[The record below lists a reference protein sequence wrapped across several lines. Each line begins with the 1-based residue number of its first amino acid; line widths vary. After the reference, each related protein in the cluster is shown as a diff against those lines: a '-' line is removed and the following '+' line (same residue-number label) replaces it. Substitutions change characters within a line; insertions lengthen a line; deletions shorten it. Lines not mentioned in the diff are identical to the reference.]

1 MKTKGFRQQAGF
13 ACENCRRRKA
23 RCDRVRPECS
33 LCAEMGVT
41 CVVIEQRP
49 QRGPKKGQLDE
60 MRTRIAELEWQLGKQ
75 VNRPK
80 TAEPTPTDA
89 LCGSTSATTIPPL
102 TLDVDDTN
110 NTSHLLSTSALQTVT
125 PASSTATSI
134 IFSSSA
140 SNDVVPPTTSA
151 STTATMAAFPAM
163 EHNVSNVSTD
173 LHGLMDWQDM
183 DMDSTGVLADMGDM
197 LQFDLEPASP
207 VQSLGEFKR
216 TNLVLADLNQLYFD
230 RVHDTLPMIHRR
242 RYFSWADQENPS
254 SARSCLR
261 SAMHTVA
268 AAKSAQYHSLGDA
281 LYQETCQLLESQHTR
296 KLSRSGST
304 SIDNINDL
312 NPNKSCAGQQIPLEL
327 VQAWLLLAHYEFL
340 RIDEHQAMLT
350 AGRAFRLVQLARLYD
365 VDESSGGGVDDMP
378 LHPFDGSDSD
388 EHEEDLSYAITEEKR
403 RTFWLAFNFDRFL
416 CSRNEW
422 PLTLQE
428 EAVRTRLPAP
438 EESFQNNQPVQMCFL
453 SEVLAVA
460 DNIQADASTIIP
472 LAPFAECVV
481 LAALQG
487 RCMAHRRMSLVSST
501 GADGAQEFWARHEQL
516 VLAMDKRYQML
527 AQSAAFTMGNRD
539 PMVIFTYMLAQKV
552 IINLDNILETV
563 PWQRQP
569 QQKTADR
576 QLLATS
582 YKWRA
587 ERAAVDMVRL
597 ARSVRSVG
605 CFALH
610 PFMADP
616 LACAAD
622 FLIRNTKSV
631 NNTRSSGNVS
641 GMPSCM
647 AGIASNDKDVET
659 LLLLLRSL
667 RYVNILAQDYLS
679 TLEFEYNS
687 IRMYNKLWQLK

>member
-80 TAEPTPTDA
+80 TAEPTPADA
-89 LCGSTSATTIPPL
+89 LCGGTTATPIPPL
-102 TLDVDDTN
+102 TLDVDDSA
-110 NTSHLLSTSALQTVT
+110 NTSHLLSASALQTVT
-125 PASSTATSI
+125 PASSTTPSI
-134 IFSSSA
+134 IFSTSA
-140 SNDVVPPTTSA
+140 SNDAVPPTTSA
-151 STTATMAAFPAM
+151 TTTMSAFPAV
-163 EHNVSNVSTD
+163 EHNASTD
-173 LHGLMDWQDM
+173 LHALMDWQDM
-183 DMDSTGVLADMGDM
+183 DMDNTVVLEDMGDM
-197 LQFDLEPASP
+197 LQFDLEPASR
-207 VQSLGEFKR
+207 VQILGEFKR

-242 RYFSWADQENPS
+242 RYFSWADQENLSP
-254 SARSCLR
+254 ARSCLQ

-268 AAKSAQYHSLGDA
+268 AAKSAQYRSLGET
-281 LYQETCQLLESQHTR
+281 LYQETCQLLESQYTR
-296 KLSRSGST
+296 KLNRSGST
-304 SIDNINDL
+304 LIDNIND
-312 NPNKSCAGQQIPLEL
+312 PGPAKSCAGQQIPLEL

-340 RIDEHQAMLT
+340 LIDEHQAMLT

-365 VDESSGGGVDDMP
+365 VDESSSSSGIDDMP
-378 LHPFDGSDSD
+378 LNPFDGSDND
-388 EHEEDLSYAITEEKR
+388 ENEEDLSYAVTEEKR

-428 EAVRTRLPAP
+428 EAVQTRLPAP
-438 EESFQNNQPVQMCFL
+438 EEK
-453 SEVLAVA
+453 
-460 DNIQADASTIIP
+460 
-472 LAPFAECVV
+472 CVV

-501 GADGAQEFWARHEQL
+501 AADGAQEFWTRHEQL
-516 VLAMDKRYQML
+516 VLALDKRYQML
-527 AQSAAFTMGNRD
+527 TQSAAFTMTNRD

-552 IINLDNILETV
+552 IINLDSILETV

-569 QQKTADR
+569 QQKTVDR
-576 QLLATS
+576 QPLATS

-597 ARSVRSVG
+597 ARSVRSIG

-622 FLIRNTKSV
+622 FLIRHTKSV
-631 NNTRSSGNVS
+631 NNTRSLGNVS
-641 GMPSCM
+641 GNPSCL
-647 AGIASNDKDVET
+647 GSIDSNDKEVES
-659 LLLLLRSL
+659 LLFLLRNL

-687 IRMYNKLWQLK
+687 IRMYNKLWQMN

>member
-60 MRTRIAELEWQLGKQ
+60 MRTRIGE
-75 VNRPK
+75 
-80 TAEPTPTDA
+80 
-89 LCGSTSATTIPPL
+89 C
-102 TLDVDDTN
+102 
-110 NTSHLLSTSALQTVT
+110 
-125 PASSTATSI
+125 
-134 IFSSSA
+134 
-140 SNDVVPPTTSA
+140 
-151 STTATMAAFPAM
+151 
-163 EHNVSNVSTD
+163 
-173 LHGLMDWQDM
+173 
-183 DMDSTGVLADMGDM
+183 
-197 LQFDLEPASP
+197 FDLEPASP
-207 VQSLGEFKR
+207 VQAIGEFKR

-230 RVHDTLPMIHRR
+230 RVHDTLPMIHRQ

-254 SARSCLR
+254 PARNCLR

-312 NPNKSCAGQQIPLEL
+312 NPNKSCAGQQISLEL

-365 VDESSGGGVDDMP
+365 VDESSSGGSVDDMP
-378 LHPFDGSDSD
+378 LHPFDGSDGD

-487 RCMAHRRMSLVSST
+487 RCMAHRRMSLVSSS

-527 AQSAAFTMGNRD
+527 AQSAAFTMANRD

-552 IINLDNILETV
+552 IINLDSILETV

-647 AGIASNDKDVET
+647 ASIASNNKEVEI

>member
-80 TAEPTPTDA
+80 TAEPTPADA
-89 LCGSTSATTIPPL
+89 LCGSTTATTIPPL
-102 TLDVDDTN
+102 TLDVDDTS

-163 EHNVSNVSTD
+163 EHVTD

-197 LQFDLEPASP
+197 LQ
-207 VQSLGEFKR
+207 
-216 TNLVLADLNQLYFD
+216 NQLYFD

-254 SARSCLR
+254 PARSCLR

-268 AAKSAQYHSLGDA
+268 AARSAQYHSLGDA

-304 SIDNINDL
+304 SIDNVNDL
-312 NPNKSCAGQQIPLEL
+312 NPNKSCAAQHIPLEL

-365 VDESSGGGVDDMP
+365 VDESSSGGGVDDMP
-378 LHPFDGSDSD
+378 LNPFDGSDGD
-388 EHEEDLSYAITEEKR
+388 EHDEDLSYAITEEKR

-487 RCMAHRRMSLVSST
+487 RCMAHRRMSLVSSS

-527 AQSAAFTMGNRD
+527 AQSAAFIMANRD

-552 IINLDNILETV
+552 IINLDSILETV

-631 NNTRSSGNVS
+631 NNTRSSGN
-641 GMPSCM
+641 
-647 AGIASNDKDVET
+647 I

>member
-80 TAEPTPTDA
+80 TAESTPADA
-89 LCGSTSATTIPPL
+89 LCGSTTATTIPPL
-102 TLDVDDTN
+102 TLDVDDPT
-110 NTSHLLSTSALQTVT
+110 NTSHLLSASALQTVT
-125 PASSTATSI
+125 PASSTTTSI
-134 IFSSSA
+134 IFSTSA
-140 SNDVVPPTTSA
+140 SNDAVPPTTSA
-151 STTATMAAFPAM
+151 TTTMSAFPAV
-163 EHNVSNVSTD
+163 EHDASTD
-173 LHGLMDWQDM
+173 LHALMDWQDM
-183 DMDSTGVLADMGDM
+183 DMDNTVILADMGDV
-197 LQFDLEPASP
+197 LQ
-207 VQSLGEFKR
+207 
-216 TNLVLADLNQLYFD
+216 NQLYFD

-242 RYFSWADQENPS
+242 RYFSWVDQENPS
-254 SARSCLR
+254 PARSCLR

-268 AAKSAQYHSLGDA
+268 AAKSAQYHSLGEA

-304 SIDNINDL
+304 SIDNIND
-312 NPNKSCAGQQIPLEL
+312 PGPSKSCAGQQIPLEL

-365 VDESSGGGVDDMP
+365 VDESSSSSGIDDMP
-378 LHPFDGSDSD
+378 LNPFDGSDND
-388 EHEEDLSYAITEEKR
+388 EHEENLSYAATEEKR

-438 EESFQNNQPVQMCFL
+438 EESFQNNQPTQMCFL
-453 SEVLAVA
+453 SEVLAGA
-460 DNIQADASTIIP
+460 DNTQADASTSIP

-501 GADGAQEFWARHEQL
+501 GADGAQEFWTRHEQL
-516 VLAMDKRYQML
+516 VLALDKRYQML
-527 AQSAAFTMGNRD
+527 TQSAAFTMTNRD

-552 IINLDNILETV
+552 IINLDSILETV
-563 PWQRQP
+563 PWQRLP

-597 ARSVRSVG
+597 ARSVRSIG

-622 FLIRNTKSV
+622 FLIRHTKSINNTKSL
-631 NNTRSSGNVS
+631 GNV
-641 GMPSCM
+641 GGNPSCL
-647 AGIASNDKDVET
+647 GSNDKEVEC
-659 LLLLLRSL
+659 LLFLLRSL

-687 IRMYNKLWQLK
+687 IRMYNKLWQMK

>member
-80 TAEPTPTDA
+80 TAEPTPAAA
-89 LCGSTSATTIPPL
+89 LCGSTTATTIPPL
-102 TLDVDDTN
+102 TLDVDDTSN
-110 NTSHLLSTSALQTVT
+110 ASHLLSTSALQTVT

-151 STTATMAAFPAM
+151 STTATMAEFPAM
-163 EHNVSNVSTD
+163 EHVSTD

-197 LQFDLEPASP
+197 LQ
-207 VQSLGEFKR
+207 
-216 TNLVLADLNQLYFD
+216 NQLYFD

-254 SARSCLR
+254 PARSCLR

-268 AAKSAQYHSLGDA
+268 AARSAQYHSLGDA

-304 SIDNINDL
+304 SIDNVNDL
-312 NPNKSCAGQQIPLEL
+312 NPNKSCAAQHIPLEL

-365 VDESSGGGVDDMP
+365 VDESSSGGGVDDMP
-378 LHPFDGSDSD
+378 LNPFDGSDGD
-388 EHEEDLSYAITEEKR
+388 EHDEDLSYAITEEKR

-487 RCMAHRRMSLVSST
+487 RCMAHRRMSLVSSS

-527 AQSAAFTMGNRD
+527 AQSAAFIMANRD

-552 IINLDNILETV
+552 IINLDSILETV

-631 NNTRSSGNVS
+631 NNTRSSGN
-641 GMPSCM
+641 
-647 AGIASNDKDVET
+647 I

>member
-1 MKTKGFRQQAGF
+1 
-13 ACENCRRRKA
+13 
-23 RCDRVRPECS
+23 
-33 LCAEMGVT
+33 
-41 CVVIEQRP
+41 
-49 QRGPKKGQLDE
+49 
-60 MRTRIAELEWQLGKQ
+60 
-75 VNRPK
+75 
-80 TAEPTPTDA
+80 
-89 LCGSTSATTIPPL
+89 
-102 TLDVDDTN
+102 
-110 NTSHLLSTSALQTVT
+110 
-125 PASSTATSI
+125 
-134 IFSSSA
+134 
-140 SNDVVPPTTSA
+140 
-151 STTATMAAFPAM
+151 
-163 EHNVSNVSTD
+163 
-173 LHGLMDWQDM
+173 
-183 DMDSTGVLADMGDM
+183 
-197 LQFDLEPASP
+197 
-207 VQSLGEFKR
+207 
-216 TNLVLADLNQLYFD
+216 
-230 RVHDTLPMIHRR
+230 
-242 RYFSWADQENPS
+242 
-254 SARSCLR
+254 
-261 SAMHTVA
+261 MHTVA

-296 KLSRSGST
+296 KLSRSGSA

-365 VDESSGGGVDDMP
+365 VDEGSSGGGVDDIP
-378 LHPFDGSDSD
+378 LNPFDGSDGD

-527 AQSAAFTMGNRD
+527 AQSAAFTMANRD

-552 IINLDNILETV
+552 IINLDSILETV

-647 AGIASNDKDVET
+647 ASIASNDKDVET

>member
-1 MKTKGFRQQAGF
+1 MKTRGFRQQAGF

-23 RCDRVRPECS
+23 RCDRIRPECS

-41 CVVIEQRP
+41 CIVIEQRP

-75 VNRPK
+75 VNKPEM
-80 TAEPTPTDA
+80 AEPTTRDA
-89 LCGSTSATTIPPL
+89 PCSTTTSTIPPL
-102 TLDVDDTN
+102 ALDVDDTA
-110 NTSHLLSTSALQTVT
+110 NTSHLLSASGLQTVT
-125 PASSTATSI
+125 PASSTAASI
-134 IFSSSA
+134 IFSTSA
-140 SNDVVPPTTSA
+140 SNDAIPPAASA
-151 STTATMAAFPAM
+151 SATLPTFPAV
-163 EHNVSNVSTD
+163 EHNASTD
-173 LHGLMDWQDM
+173 LHALMHWQDM
-183 DMDSTGVLADMGDM
+183 DMDGTGVLADMGDM
-197 LQFDLEPASP
+197 LQ
-207 VQSLGEFKR
+207 
-216 TNLVLADLNQLYFD
+216 NQLYFD

-242 RYFSWADQENPS
+242 RYFSWADQEKPS
-254 SARSCLR
+254 PARNCLR

-268 AAKSAQYHSLGDA
+268 AAKSAQYHSLCND
-281 LYQETCQLLESQHTR
+281 LYQETCQLLESQQTR

-304 SIDNINDL
+304 SIDNINDVG
-312 NPNKSCAGQQIPLEL
+312 PPKSCAGHQISLEL

-365 VDESSGGGVDDMP
+365 VDESSSSSADDMP
-378 LHPFDGSDSD
+378 PNHFDGSDND
-388 EHEEDLSYAITEEKR
+388 EHDEDLSYAVTEERR

-428 EAVRTRLPAP
+428 EAIRTRLPAP
-438 EESFQNNQPVQMCFL
+438 EASFQNNQSIQMCFL
-453 SEVLAVA
+453 SDVLSMA
-460 DNIQADASTIIP
+460 DNTQADASMMIS

-487 RCMAHRRMSLVSST
+487 RCMAHRRMSVVSA

-516 VLAMDKRYQML
+516 ALAIERRSQML
-527 AQSAAFTMGNRD
+527 AQSPAFTMANRD
-539 PMVIFTYMLAQKV
+539 PMVLFTYMLAQKV
-552 IINLDNILETV
+552 VINLDSILETA
-563 PWQRQP
+563 PWQRQQ
-569 QQKTADR
+569 QQKAADR

-587 ERAAVDMVRL
+587 ERAAVEMVRL
-597 ARSVRSVG
+597 ARSVRSLG
-605 CFALH
+605 CFGLH

-622 FLIRNTKSV
+622 FLIRHTKYV
-631 NNTRSSGNVS
+631 NNTRNSGNIN
-641 GMPSCM
+641 GNGSCI
-647 AGIASNDKDVET
+647 GNVGNNDKEVES
-659 LLLLLRSL
+659 LLFLLQNL
-667 RYVNILAQDYLS
+667 RYVNILAQDYVS
-679 TLEFEYNS
+679 TLESEYNS

>member
-23 RCDRVRPECS
+23 RCDRIRPECS
-33 LCAEMGVT
+33 LCAEMGVA

-80 TAEPTPTDA
+80 TAEPTAADA
-89 LCGSTSATTIPPL
+89 LCGSTAASTIPPL
-102 TLDVDDTN
+102 TLDVDDPT
-110 NTSHLLSTSALQTVT
+110 NTSHLVSTSALQTVT

-134 IFSSSA
+134 FSTSA
-140 SNDVVPPTTSA
+140 SNDAVPPTTS
-151 STTATMAAFPAM
+151 TTATMPAFPAA
-163 EHNVSNVSTD
+163 EHNASTD
-173 LHGLMDWQDM
+173 FHALMDWQDM

-207 VQSLGEFKR
+207 VQILGEFKR

-242 RYFSWADQENPS
+242 RYFSWADEENPS
-254 SARSCLR
+254 PARKCLR

-268 AAKSAQYHSLGDA
+268 AAKSAQYHNLGDA

-304 SIDNINDL
+304 SIDNIND
-312 NPNKSCAGQQIPLEL
+312 PGPTKSCTGQQIPLEL

-365 VDESSGGGVDDMP
+365 VDENSSSGGVDDIP
-378 LHPFDGSDSD
+378 LNPFDGSDSD
-388 EHEEDLSYAITEEKR
+388 DHEEDLSYAVTEEKR
-403 RTFWLAFNFDRFL
+403 RTFWLAFGFDRFL

-438 EESFQNNQPVQMCFL
+438 EESFQNNQPVQMCLL
-453 SEVLAVA
+453 SEVLSMAEA
-460 DNIQADASTIIP
+460 DNTQSDASTMIP
-472 LAPFAECVV
+472 LSPFAECVV

-487 RCMAHRRMSLVSST
+487 RCMAHRRMSLVSA
-501 GADGAQEFWARHEQL
+501 GADGAQEFWTRHEQL

-527 AQSAAFTMGNRD
+527 AQSPAFTMANRD
-539 PMVIFTYMLAQKV
+539 PMMIFAYMLAQKV
-552 IINLDNILETV
+552 IINLDSILETV
-563 PWQRQP
+563 PWQRQQ
-569 QQKTADR
+569 QQKSADR

-597 ARSVRSVG
+597 ARSVRSLG

-622 FLIRNTKSV
+622 FLIRHTKSV
-631 NNTRSSGNVS
+631 TNTRNPANISGS
-641 GMPSCM
+641 ASCM
-647 AGIASNDKDVET
+647 GSIGSNEKEVES
-659 LLLLLRSL
+659 LLFLLRSL
-667 RYVNILAQDYLS
+667 RYVNNLAQDYLS